1 MTRVVVHIDRLVL
14 KGFPHQDRQ
23 ALAEG
28 LQQELGRLF
37 AEPDAAR
44 QLAARADV
52 GQLKVSGVRVG
63 PSTAPAN
70 VGTQAARGIAR
81 GIKS

>member
-1 MTRVVVHIDRLVL
+1 MTRVVVHIDGLVL
-14 KGFPHQDRQ
+14 KGFPQQDRH

-37 AEPDAAR
+37 ADPATA
-44 QLAARADV
+44 QKLAARGDV
-52 GQLKVSGVRVG
+52 RQLMVSGVRVS
-63 PSTAPAN
+63 PNTAPAN

-81 GIKS
+81 GVKS

>member
-14 KGFPHQDRQ
+14 TGFSHPDRH

-37 AEPDAAR
+37 ANPDAAR
-44 QLAARADV
+44 QLVARGNV
-52 GQLKVSGVRVG
+52 GHLEVGGVRVS
-63 PSTAPAN
+63 PSTAPAK
-70 VGTQAARGIAR
+70 VGARAARGIAR
-81 GIKS
+81 EIES